1 MLSLHN
7 VSAGYNGV
15 NVVNN
20 ISFDLKKN
28 ENLCILGP
36 NGCGKTTLIKAIA
49 GLIPVEGKI
58 LLDNENMF
66 KMKRQEIAK
75 KVAVLGQISFVY
87 FSYTVFET
95 VLLGRY
101 LHMKENAFK
110 EPSKYDKEYAHHC
123 IEAVGLSN
131 LEDRQI
137 STLSG
142 GQLQRVFLARTLA
155 QDPKIILLDEPTNH
169 LDLKNQAELVEYL
182 NEWSKTDDHSV
193 IGVLHDIN
201 LANRLANKVLFLND
215 GKMVAYGKNENVI
228 NPDLLNNI
236 YGMDVVSYMIDS
248 LKVWE
253 SFKYNS
259 HNSTKLRKVL

>member
-7 VSAGYNGV
+7 VYVGYNGV
-15 NVVNN
+15 NIVNN
-20 ISFDLKKN
+20 ISFDLKNN

-49 GLIPVEGKI
+49 GLLPIDGKI
-58 LLDNENMF
+58 LIDDENVS

-75 KVAVLGQISFVY
+75 KVAVLGQLSYVY

-101 LHMKENAFK
+101 LHMKENPFK

-137 STLSG
+137 GTLSG

-182 NEWSKTDDHSV
+182 NEWSKEDDHSV

-228 NPDLLNNI
+228 SPDLLNNI

-259 HNSTKLRKVL
+259 YNNTKLRKVL